1 MNKLYTIFLSLA
13 AILSLSACQKDEHIM
28 NPYTKA
34 EPEKEV
40 KAEPVEYT
48 PGSLLV
54 DGENFKMF
62 GYEFIGSPIDPGDRG
77 NVLRPE
83 WLNLEEEEDGGMY
96 AKLMRFDDDET
107 LKQHYRLDYE
117 PIDWSKKTLLLAYGR
132 ELYVQYP
139 ATVNYEGEGK
149 DKYQVS
155 VNVVRG
161 GFRLCSILYWRV
173 AIIVDK
179 LDADAVIE
187 IQAPDYIPQS

>member
-1 MNKLYTIFLSLA
+1 MNKLCTIILLLA

-40 KAEPVEYT
+40 KPEPVQYV

-96 AKLMRFDDDET
+96 AELMRFDDDET

-117 PIDWSKKTLLLAYGR
+117 PIDWSKKTLLLAYGMR
-132 ELYVQYP
+132 LYQDRPWSAHFEEKENGEYLL
-139 ATVNYEGEGK
+139 TVEIVPSFLTALNW
-149 DKYQVS
+149 
-155 VNVVRG
+155 
-161 GFRLCSILYWRV
+161 WRV
-173 AIIVDK
+173 AVLVDK
-179 LDADAVIE
+179 LDDNAVIE
-187 IQAPDYIPQS
+187 LSTIN

>member
-1 MNKLYTIFLSLA
+1 MKKLSAIYLSLA
-13 AILSLSACQKDEHIM
+13 AILSLSSCQKDEHIM

-34 EPEKEV
+34 DSGTEV
-40 KAEPVEYT
+40 TAEPVEYV

-62 GYEFIGSPIDPGDRG
+62 GFEFTGSPKDYPEIE
-77 NVLRPE
+77 NYKHPE
-83 WLNLEEEEDGGMY
+83 WLDLEEEESGMY
-96 AKLMRFDDDET
+96 AKLMRFDDDES

-132 ELYVQYP
+132 ELYMQYP
-139 ATVNYEGEGK
+139 ATINYEGKEK

-161 GFRLCSILYWRV
+161 GIRFCSILYWRV
-173 AIIVDK
+173 AILVDK
-179 LDADAVIE
+179 LDADAIIE
-187 IQAPDYIPQS
+187 VQAPDYIPAS